1 MGLEDLLCL
10 SCHRD
15 LLMNG
20 AIVELALFCQKRG
33 LRWRV
38 LGGWLAEF
46 LGISDDDLPSEQKLR
61 YALMKVVSKRDSLAK
76 SRRRNE
82 FWTS

>member
-1 MGLEDLLCL
+1 MGLEDLPCL
-10 SCHRD
+10 ACHRD
-15 LLMNG
+15 LLRNG

-46 LGISDDDLPSEQKLR
+46 LGISDDDLPSEQK
-61 YALMKVVSKRDSLAK
+61 
-76 SRRRNE
+76 
-82 FWTS
+82 TSICTHESGFKARQSGQEQEKK